1 VLLSLS
7 TGHTIGL
14 AAAALIFIAFSLT
27 VAMVIPRRQPDFPG
41 NKLPALLVAIAVL
54 FIGMLA
60 AVEIFGAE
68 EEKHGENTPSETQP
82 S

>member
-14 AAAALIFIAFSLT
+14 AVSAAIFIGFALV
-27 VAMVIPRRQPDFPG
+27 VAMVIPRRNPDFPG
-41 NKLPALLVAIAVL
+41 KSLPALIVATVAL

-60 AVEIFGAE
+60 AVEVFGVE
-68 EEKHGENTPSETQP
+68 EEHEQENVPAESQEQ
-82 S
+82 

>member
-14 AAAALIFIAFSLT
+14 AAAAVVFIAFSLI
-27 VAMVIPRRQPDFPG
+27 VAMVIPRKQPDFPG
-41 NKLPALLVAIAVL
+41 NRLPALLVAIAVL

-60 AVEIFGAE
+60 AVEIFGV
-68 EEKHGENTPSETQP
+68 EEKEKSENTPAETQ
-82 S
+82 SS

>member
-1 VLLSLS
+1 MLLSLS

-14 AAAALIFIAFSLT
+14 AAAAAVFIGFALI
-27 VAMVIPRRQPDFPG
+27 VAMVIPRQQPDFPG
-41 NKLPALLVAIAVL
+41 KRLPALLVAIATL

-68 EEKHGENTPSETQP
+68 KKERRENHPAETH
-82 S
+82 SS